1 MGSSYENE
9 KNKNQFR
16 NKNIA
21 EIINSGNSTNHINV
35 CSRSKSKRSFR
46 AGYRFLIKGDNL
58 L

>member
-1 MGSSYENE
+1 MNGGMKMGSSYENE

-35 CSRSKSKRSFR
+35 CSRSKSNVASEQDIDF
-46 AGYRFLIKGDNL
+46 
-58 L
+58 

>member
-9 KNKNQFR
+9 KNKNQVR

-35 CSRSKSKRSFR
+35 CSRSKSNVASFVK
-46 AGYRFLIKGDNL
+46 AEQEIDF
-58 L
+58 